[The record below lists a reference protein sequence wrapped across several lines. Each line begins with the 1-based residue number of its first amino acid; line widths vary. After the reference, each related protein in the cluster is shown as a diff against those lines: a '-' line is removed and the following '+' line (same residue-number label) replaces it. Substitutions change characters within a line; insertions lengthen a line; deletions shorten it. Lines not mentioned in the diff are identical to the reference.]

1 MRFLIRGPGGEI
13 CMGMRDGKLAFDG
26 KEIALDT
33 QLITLGRSTDNTI
46 AFPTD
51 SNVSRYHAEIEFR
64 HGEYLLIDL
73 GSSNGTSLNGQKI
86 TEAKLGDGDTILL
99 GGSSEIKVSSG
110 DQASKEAEDSLDPAD
125 DGEFSAG
132 SSAGIPS
139 FGSGGGGG
147 SILSNFGGGSASG
160 AAGAAGGTGGAA
172 AAAAPAASNPTLLV
186 AGVVGGLALVC
197 VVAVGAIYLT
207 RGSGCHGRAVVTK
220 PEAGD
225 TISQPVDVEVESQD
239 TECVAAAVFTIDGNE
254 IARAEEQ
261 PFSAKLDPKEF
272 PELADGFE
280 HNLQIVLI
288 DSNGEKI
295 PQPESVQLAFETR
308 QIVKVDPSP
317 EPSTGTPTGP
327 QGPKKGT
334 PTLLDIRDMSAK
346 LLKAYPASANYS
358 ASNQQLLAAIQK
370 ATADYAKDGYFQRAS
385 AYRDVINVAYVQEQ
399 NLDAGLGFTLAM
411 SRSNF
416 NPAKQGSDEGLWRM
430 SNEFATA
437 NGYNGQCVAQSLAD
451 PSQTCAAKASA
462 LYMKALVFGV
472 FDGDFIYS
480 VAAFGKSP
488 ADAGAWKAAL
498 PVNRSD
504 LWNSI
509 KGQQERDQLVRF
521 LAAGIVAENPQ
532 KFGLTKD
539 RPLSELYRVTQ

>member
-1 MRFLIRGPGGEI
+1 VRLFIRGLGVEI
-13 CMGMRDGKLAFDG
+13 CMGMREGKLTFDG
-26 KEIALDT
+26 KDITLGT
-33 QLITLGRSTDNTI
+33 QLITLGRTTDNTV

-73 GSSNGTSLNGQKI
+73 GSSNGTTLNGQKI
-86 TEAKLGDGDTILL
+86 TEASLNDGDTILL
-99 GGSSEIKVSSG
+99 GGSSEVKVSFGDHAAEEKSG
-110 DQASKEAEDSLDPAD
+110 GSPDQADQGD
-125 DGEFSAG
+125 FSTGGAG
-132 SSAGIPS
+132 AIPS
-139 FGSGGGGG
+139 FGGSVGSGPGLGSIGGG
-147 SILSNFGGGSASG
+147 STSA
-160 AAGAAGGTGGAA
+160 AAGAGSGTGGAA
-172 AAAAPAASNPTLLV
+172 AAAPAGSNPTLLV

-207 RGSGCHGRAVVTK
+207 RGSGCHGRVVVTK

-225 TISQPVDVEVESQD
+225 TIAQPVDVEVESHD

-254 IARAEEQ
+254 VARAEEQ

-272 PELADGFE
+272 PEFADGFE

-288 DSNGEKI
+288 DSTGEKI

-334 PTLLDIRDMSAK
+334 PSLLDIRDMSTK
-346 LLKAYPASANYS
+346 LLKTYPASANYS

-385 AYRDVINVAYVQEQ
+385 VYRDAINVAFVQEQ

-416 NPAKQGSDEGLWRM
+416 NPAKQGADEGLWRM

-437 NGYNGQCVAQSLAD
+437 NGYNGQCVGQSLSD

-462 LYMKALVFGV
+462 LYMKALVFGL
-472 FDGDFIYS
+472 FDGDVIYS

-488 ADAGAWKAAL
+488 ADAGTWKTAL

>member
-1 MRFLIRGPGGEI
+1 
-13 CMGMRDGKLAFDG
+13 MGMRDGKLAFDG

-160 AAGAAGGTGGAA
+160 AAGAGGGTGGAA

-261 PFSAKLDPKEF
+261 PFTRQRCQPPVRRRHVTLSRRPVDRRCDLAVDRLPEQRAAAHDRGRGRPVGQPVGHQQLEDRRRSVSKPRGQRRGDPGRRGR
-272 PELADGFE
+272 A
-280 HNLQIVLI
+280 
-288 DSNGEKI
+288 
-295 PQPESVQLAFETR
+295 PQDAGDRPARAVSLTVTLNERTCCSVQ
-308 QIVKVDPSP
+308 
-317 EPSTGTPTGP
+317 
-327 QGPKKGT
+327 
-334 PTLLDIRDMSAK
+334 
-346 LLKAYPASANYS
+346 S
-358 ASNQQLLAAIQK
+358 AS
-370 ATADYAKDGYFQRAS
+370 GC
-385 AYRDVINVAYVQEQ
+385 
-399 NLDAGLGFTLAM
+399 GG
-411 SRSNF
+411 
-416 NPAKQGSDEGLWRM
+416 
-430 SNEFATA
+430 
-437 NGYNGQCVAQSLAD
+437 
-451 PSQTCAAKASA
+451 
-462 LYMKALVFGV
+462 
-472 FDGDFIYS
+472 
-480 VAAFGKSP
+480 
-488 ADAGAWKAAL
+488 
-498 PVNRSD
+498 
-504 LWNSI
+504 
-509 KGQQERDQLVRF
+509 
-521 LAAGIVAENPQ
+521 
-532 KFGLTKD
+532 
-539 RPLSELYRVTQ
+539 